1 MSETETKVID
11 RTDESS
17 KVDLDELMRK
27 YDTEARF
34 RTLSGWQGKMI
45 AVLAVAMSC
54 FHFYTSGFGLL
65 LAQKQGAVHL
75 AFTLA
80 LVFLL
85 YPASSKQSKTSGIPF
100 YDFIFAAFGVA
111 SAMYL
116 VVFFNDLVTRAGLPT
131 RADLV
136 MGFILIVTLLEAT
149 RRISNP
155 ILPGLAIAALLY
167 CYFGRYM
174 PAVIAHRG
182 FNVARIVNH
191 MYLGTEGIFGTPLEV
206 SSTFVFMFILFGA
219 VLEKTG
225 LGKFI
230 IDLSLSLAGWSTGGP
245 AKVAVVSSGLMG
257 TVSGSSVANVCT
269 TGMFTIPLMKSVG
282 YEPHF
287 AGAVEA
293 VASTGGQIMPPVMGA
308 AAFIMAQILGIP
320 YIEVAIAAVVPALL
334 YYFAVMVQV
343 HFEACRLGLKGI
355 PWSQLPPIWPLL
367 RSKGFLLIPLIAI
380 IYFLL
385 AGYTPLKAAFNGILI
400 SFVLSWLNKETR
412 LTPPRIFEAFQS
424 GARGAIGVACACATV
439 GMVVGMG
446 TLTGLALRIAGAIV
460 SLAKVTPES
469 GLAVALSS
477 IVSLLPGAAMAA
489 EAAAAALTKVFTLF
503 FTMIA
508 SLILGMGLPTTAN
521 FIVTSTMAAPALFL
535 LGVPPMAAYMFVF
548 YFGIAADLTPPV
560 ALAAYAGSGIAGSD
574 PMKTGVTAFK
584 LALAGFLVPYIYVY
598 SPMLLFID
606 VVPIEMVQA
615 IGTALIGVFLLAM
628 FTIGFFKAHM
638 AFYMRIIAFI
648 GALGLMIPGTASDIF
663 GLAVLA
669 LIFVVQTAKARMKAK
684 AV

>member
-1 MSETETKVID
+1 
-11 RTDESS
+11 
-17 KVDLDELMRK
+17 MRK

-34 RTLSGWQGKMI
+34 RALTGWQGKMV
-45 AVLAVAMSC
+45 ALLAVAMSC

-100 YDFIFAAFGVA
+100 YDFILAGLGVA

-131 RADLV
+131 TVDLV
-136 MGFILIVTLLEAT
+136 MGFVLIATLLEAT

-155 ILPGLAIAALLY
+155 VLPCLAVVALLY

-174 PAVIAHRG
+174 PQMLAHRG
-182 FNVARIVNH
+182 FSVARIVNH

-206 SSTFVFMFILFGA
+206 SSTFVFMFILFGS

-225 LGKFI
+225 LGRFI
-230 IDLSLSLAGWSTGGP
+230 IDLSMALAGWSTGGP
-245 AKVAVVSSGLMG
+245 AKVAIVSSGLMG

-282 YEPHF
+282 YQPYF

-308 AAFIMAQILGIP
+308 GAFIMAQFLGVP

-343 HFEACRLGLKGI
+343 HFEASRLGLKGI
-355 PWSQLPPIWPLL
+355 PWSQLPPLLPLMK
-367 RSKGFLLIPLIAI
+367 SKGFLLIPLIAI

-385 AGYTPLKAAFNGILI
+385 AGYTPLMAAFNGILV

-412 LTPPRIFEAFQS
+412 LTPARIFEAFQS

-460 SLAKVTPES
+460 S
-469 GLAVALSS
+469 
-477 IVSLLPGAAMAA
+477 AAGGSKI
-489 EAAAAALTKVFTLF
+489 LTLVFT
-503 FTMIA
+503 MCA
-508 SLILGMGLPTTAN
+508 SILLGTGLPTTAN
-521 FIVTSTMAAPALFL
+521 FIVTSTMAAPALFQ
-535 LGVPPMAAYMFVF
+535 LGVPAKAAYMFVF

-574 PMKTGVTAFK
+574 PMKTGMTAFK

-606 VVPIEMVQA
+606 VVPLEMVQA
-615 IGTALIGVFLLAM
+615 ICTALIGVFLLAM
-628 FTIGFFKAHM
+628 FTIGFFKAPM
-638 AFYMRIIAFI
+638 AWYMRILAFA
-648 GALGLMIPGTASDIF
+648 GALGLLIPGTASDLA
-663 GLAVLA
+663 GLAVL
-669 LIFVVQTAKARMKAK
+669 VVIYAVQVAKAKKLA
-684 AV
+684 ANAAA

>member
-1 MSETETKVID
+1 MKNAGQIQEADEETKLNL
-11 RTDESS
+11 E
-17 KVDLDELMRK
+17 ELMRK
-27 YDTEARF
+27 YDTESRF
-34 RTLSGWQGKMI
+34 RILSGWQAKLVALI
-45 AVLAVAMSC
+45 AVAMSC

-100 YDFIFAAFGVA
+100 YDFILGAIGVA
-111 SAMYL
+111 SALYL
-116 VVFFNDLVTRAGLPT
+116 VVFFNELVTRAGLPT
-131 RADLV
+131 QTDLI
-136 MGFILIVTLLEAT
+136 MGFLLIATLLEAT

-155 ILPGLAIAALLY
+155 VLPCLAVIALLY
-167 CYFGRYM
+167 CYFGRSM
-174 PAVIAHRG
+174 PDMLAHRG

-230 IDLSLSLAGWSTGGP
+230 IDLSLALAGWSTGGP

-282 YEPHF
+282 YEPYF

-308 AAFIMAQILGIP
+308 AAFIMAQILGVP

-343 HFEACRLGLKGI
+343 HFEACRLGLRGI
-355 PWSQLPPIWPLL
+355 PWKQLPPLGPLL
-367 RSKGFLLIPLIAI
+367 KTKGFLLIPLIAI

-385 AGYTPLKAAFNGILI
+385 AGYTPLKAAFNGILV

-412 LTPPRIFEAFQS
+412 LTPAKIYDAFQS
-424 GARGAIGVACACATV
+424 GARSAIGVACACATV

-446 TLTGLALRIAGAIV
+446 TLTGLALKIAGAIV
-460 SLAKVTPES
+460 AMAQVSPDGSLA
-469 GLAVALSS
+469 AFASS
-477 IVSLLPGAAMAA
+477 IFSLAPGAAVTAESAA
-489 EAAAAALTKVFTLF
+489 MSLTKIFTLF

-560 ALAAYAGSGIAGSD
+560 ALAAYAGAGIAGSD
-574 PMKTGVTAFK
+574 PMKTGVTSFK

-598 SPMLLFID
+598 NPMLLFID
-606 VVPIEMVQA
+606 VEPFYMAQA
-615 IGTALIGVFLLAM
+615 ICTALIGVFLLAM
-628 FTIGFFKAHM
+628 FTIGYFKAHL
-638 AFYMRIIAFI
+638 AWYMRVLAFV
-648 GALGLMIPGTASDIF
+648 GAICLLIPGTVSDLF
-663 GLAVLA
+663 GLVVLA
-669 LIFVVQTAKARMKAK
+669 VIYVMQTAKAKRLAAK
-684 AV
+684 

>member
-1 MSETETKVID
+1 MKNAGQIQEADEQTKLNL
-11 RTDESS
+11 E
-17 KVDLDELMRK
+17 ELMRK
-27 YDTEARF
+27 YDTESRF
-34 RTLSGWQGKMI
+34 RILSGWQGKLVALI
-45 AVLAVAMSC
+45 AVAMSC

-100 YDFIFAAFGVA
+100 YDFILGAIGVA
-111 SAMYL
+111 SALYL
-116 VVFFNDLVTRAGLPT
+116 VVFFNELVTRAGLPT
-131 RADLV
+131 QTDLI
-136 MGFILIVTLLEAT
+136 MGFLLIATLLEAT

-155 ILPGLAIAALLY
+155 VLPCLAIIALLY
-167 CYFGRYM
+167 CYFGRSM
-174 PAVIAHRG
+174 PDMLAHRG

-230 IDLSLSLAGWSTGGP
+230 IDLSLALAGWSTGGP

-282 YEPHF
+282 YEPYF

-308 AAFIMAQILGIP
+308 AAFIMAQILGVP

-343 HFEACRLGLKGI
+343 HFEACRLGLRGI
-355 PWSQLPPIWPLL
+355 PWKQLPPLGPLL
-367 RSKGFLLIPLIAI
+367 KTKGFLLIPLVAI

-385 AGYTPLKAAFNGILI
+385 AGYTPLKAAFNGILV

-412 LTPPRIFEAFQS
+412 LTPAKLYDAFQS
-424 GARGAIGVACACATV
+424 GARSAIGVACACATV

-446 TLTGLALRIAGAIV
+446 TLTGLALKIAGAIV
-460 SLAKVTPES
+460 AMAEVSPDGSLAALGAS
-469 GLAVALSS
+469 LFSLA
-477 IVSLLPGAAMAA
+477 PGAEVTAETAA
-489 EAAAAALTKVFTLF
+489 LALTKIFTLF

-560 ALAAYAGSGIAGSD
+560 ALAAYAGAGIAGSD
-574 PMKTGVTAFK
+574 PMKTGVTSFK

-598 SPMLLFID
+598 NPMLLFID
-606 VVPIEMVQA
+606 VEPFYMAQA
-615 IGTALIGVFLLAM
+615 ICTALIGVFLLAM
-628 FTIGFFKAHM
+628 FTIGYFKAHL
-638 AFYMRIIAFI
+638 AWYMRVLAFV
-648 GALGLMIPGTASDIF
+648 GAICLLIPGTMSDLF
-663 GLAVLA
+663 GLAVLGV
-669 LIFVVQTAKARMKAK
+669 IYVMQTAKAKKLA
-684 AV
+684 A

>member
-1 MSETETKVID
+1 MKNAGQIQEADEQTKLNL
-11 RTDESS
+11 E
-17 KVDLDELMRK
+17 ELMRK
-27 YDTEARF
+27 YDTESRF
-34 RTLSGWQGKMI
+34 RILSGWQGKLVALI
-45 AVLAVAMSC
+45 AVAMSC

-100 YDFIFAAFGVA
+100 YDFILGAIGVA
-111 SAMYL
+111 SALYL
-116 VVFFNDLVTRAGLPT
+116 VVFFNELVTRAGLPT
-131 RADLV
+131 QTDLI
-136 MGFILIVTLLEAT
+136 MGFLLIATLLEAT

-155 ILPGLAIAALLY
+155 VLPCLAIIALLY
-167 CYFGRYM
+167 CYFGRSM
-174 PAVIAHRG
+174 PDMLAHRG

-230 IDLSLSLAGWSTGGP
+230 IDLSLALAGWSTGGP

-269 TGMFTIPLMKSVG
+269 TGMFTIPLMTSVG
-282 YEPHF
+282 YEPYF

-293 VASTGGQIMPPVMGA
+293 VASAGGQIMPPVMGA
-308 AAFIMAQILGIP
+308 AAFIMAQILGVP

-343 HFEACRLGLKGI
+343 HFEACRLGLRGI
-355 PWSQLPPIWPLL
+355 PWKQLPPLGPLL
-367 RSKGFLLIPLIAI
+367 KTQGFLLIPLVAI

-385 AGYTPLKAAFNGILI
+385 AGYTPLKAAFNGILV

-412 LTPPRIFEAFQS
+412 LTPAKLYDAFQS
-424 GARGAIGVACACATV
+424 GARSAIGVACACATV

-446 TLTGLALRIAGAIV
+446 TLTGLALKIAGAIV
-460 SLAKVTPES
+460 AMAEVSPDGSLAALGAS
-469 GLAVALSS
+469 LFSLA
-477 IVSLLPGAAMAA
+477 PGAEVTAETAA
-489 EAAAAALTKVFTLF
+489 LALTKIFTLF

-560 ALAAYAGSGIAGSD
+560 ALAAYAGAGIAGSD
-574 PMKTGVTAFK
+574 PMKTGVTSFK

-598 SPMLLFID
+598 NPMLLFID
-606 VVPIEMVQA
+606 VEPFYMAQA
-615 IGTALIGVFLLAM
+615 ICTALIGVFLLAM
-628 FTIGFFKAHM
+628 FTIGYFKAHL
-638 AFYMRIIAFI
+638 AWYMRALAFV
-648 GALGLMIPGTASDIF
+648 GAICLLIPGTMSDLF
-663 GLAVLA
+663 GLAVLGV
-669 LIFVVQTAKARMKAK
+669 IYVMQTAKAKKLA
-684 AV
+684 A

>member
-1 MSETETKVID
+1 MKNAGQIQEADEQTKLNL
-11 RTDESS
+11 E
-17 KVDLDELMRK
+17 ELMRK
-27 YDTEARF
+27 YDTESRF
-34 RTLSGWQGKMI
+34 RILSGWQGKLVALI
-45 AVLAVAMSC
+45 AVAMSC

-100 YDFIFAAFGVA
+100 YDFILGAIGVA
-111 SAMYL
+111 SALYL
-116 VVFFNDLVTRAGLPT
+116 VVFFNELVTRAGLPT
-131 RADLV
+131 QTDLI
-136 MGFILIVTLLEAT
+136 MGFLLIATLLEAT

-155 ILPGLAIAALLY
+155 VLPCLAIIALLY
-167 CYFGRYM
+167 CYFGRSM
-174 PAVIAHRG
+174 PDMLAHRG

-230 IDLSLSLAGWSTGGP
+230 IDLSLALAGWSTGGP

-282 YEPHF
+282 YEPYF

-308 AAFIMAQILGIP
+308 AAFIMAQILGVP

-343 HFEACRLGLKGI
+343 HFEACRLGLRGI
-355 PWSQLPPIWPLL
+355 PWKQLPPLGPLL
-367 RSKGFLLIPLIAI
+367 KSKGFLLIPLVAI

-385 AGYTPLKAAFNGILI
+385 AGYTPLKAAFNGILV

-412 LTPPRIFEAFQS
+412 LTPAKLYDAFQS
-424 GARGAIGVACACATV
+424 GARSAIGVACACATV

-446 TLTGLALRIAGAIV
+446 TLTGLALKIAGAIV
-460 SLAKVTPES
+460 AMAEVSPDGSLAAFGAS
-469 GLAVALSS
+469 LFSLA
-477 IVSLLPGAAMAA
+477 PGAEVTAETAA
-489 EAAAAALTKVFTLF
+489 LALTKIFTLF

-560 ALAAYAGSGIAGSD
+560 ALAAYAGAGIAGSD
-574 PMKTGVTAFK
+574 PMKTGVTSFK

-598 SPMLLFID
+598 NPMLLFID
-606 VVPIEMVQA
+606 VEPFYMAQA
-615 IGTALIGVFLLAM
+615 ICTALIGVFLLAM
-628 FTIGFFKAHM
+628 FTIGYFKAHL
-638 AFYMRIIAFI
+638 AWYMRALAFV
-648 GALGLMIPGTASDIF
+648 GAICLLIPGTMSDLF
-663 GLAVLA
+663 GLAVLGV
-669 LIFVVQTAKARMKAK
+669 IYVMQTAKAKRLA
-684 AV
+684 A